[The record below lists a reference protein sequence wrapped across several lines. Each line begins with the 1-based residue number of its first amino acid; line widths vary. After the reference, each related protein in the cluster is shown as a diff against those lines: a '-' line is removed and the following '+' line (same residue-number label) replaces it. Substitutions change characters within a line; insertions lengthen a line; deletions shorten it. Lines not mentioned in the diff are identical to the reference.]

1 MGKNVRLRTMAAKG
15 LEPMLSNRFAKC
27 ALVFQIILIAL
38 FFALT
43 DYEDSLEA
51 HNDAFLGKDV
61 TKYYG
66 VYQDVH
72 VMIFIGFGFLMTFLA
87 KYGFSAVGLNFFL
100 GALSIQWGI
109 LLVGIFHHL
118 HSGHAGKIHMIILML
133 IEGDFGAGAVLISF
147 GALLGKTSPLQLLVL
162 LFCELVFYNFNFFLG
177 AYKMQAVDMGGSIFV
192 HSFFCILWSWCRMD
206 PWPLPG

>member
-72 VMIFIGFGFLMTFLA
+72 VMILVGFGFLMTFLA
-87 KYGFSAVGLNFFL
+87 KYGFSAVGFNFMITAFV
-100 GALSIQWGI
+100 IQWAI
-109 LLVGIFHHL
+109 LTNGFWHNIYE
-118 HSGHAGKIHMIILML
+118 GEQKKIGLDITNL
-133 IEGDFGAGAVLISF
+133 ITGDFTTGAVLITF
-147 GALLGKTSPLQLLVL
+147 G
-162 LFCELVFYNFNFFLG
+162 
-177 AYKMQAVDMGGSIFV
+177 
-192 HSFFCILWSWCRMD
+192 
-206 PWPLPG
+206 